1 MRGIAAGIGQNIKM
15 ITVQCAVGGQSHL
28 RINMEGVTGARGKE
42 TLFAAQLHFH
52 RNTAEFQGQ
61 PGGHRLFQ
69 HVLFI
74 TETAADIRLNH
85 PDMRPRHIQR
95 LAYHTAHNV
104 RDLGTR
110 YHGNLII
117 RLLPGVAGDA
127 FHMAVLNHRGIKM
140 AAEPERR
147 LTDCRSGAFRI
158 DSGTFQQ
165 VTAAVDL
172 RGICGQCRLR

>member
-104 RDLGTR
+104 RIWVLDTTE
-110 YHGNLII
+110 I
-117 RLLPGVAGDA
+117 LLSASCRVAGDA